1 MSVALRGGDCFCRY
15 LYVDDDDDDLWRRS
29 AIIVVGRKY
38 EKMPA
43 SINNVNINMAGWIR
57 KSTPTPVQII
67 HCLVHHSSVVIQFV
81 VGKALSGGHN
91 IMGHILYKDKTV
103 CRHC

>member
-1 MSVALRGGDCFCRY
+1 VRCSLEDCFCRY
-15 LYVDDDDDDLWRRS
+15 VDDDDDLWRRS
-29 AIIVVGRKY
+29 AAAAIIVGRKY

-43 SINNVNINMAGWIR
+43 SNNVNMAGWIR
-57 KSTPTPVQII
+57 KSTPTLVQII